1 MNHSLFVATSAPFE
15 IKREFPVD
23 EVVSLLLGF
32 VVGCI
37 GIFSYVRDSAGYR
50 RVRHPI
56 GS

>member
-50 RVRHPI
+50 RVRHPT